1 MSVTGTRQVVQVEV
15 PSALV
20 DLVTDVLWRGDPSA
34 VRVEERPDGSV
45 CLTADLLDL
54 APLAEL
60 PADARVSFVEVD
72 GDGHLDAWRAWAAPV
87 RAGRRVVLVP
97 AWQSAPRTADDDLA
111 VVLDPGRA
119 FGSGSHPSTRLAVA
133 ALEGRLV
140 PGDGVLDVGCGSGV
154 LAVVACRL
162 GAASALAID
171 TDSAA
176 LTATRENATANGV
189 GHLVTAASTPL
200 SEIGQAF
207 DLVVANIGAQVL
219 RELATGLARCVRPG
233 GWLVLS
239 GLLVSQAD
247 EVVASF
253 PMFSE
258 VERGVEEGWVTPVM
272 RRSS

>member
-1 MSVTGTRQVVQVEV
+1 MTGTRQVVQVEV
-15 PSALV
+15 VARFA

-60 PADARVSFVEVD
+60 PAHARASFVEVD

-97 AWQSAPRTADDDLA
+97 AWQSAPTTADDDLA
-111 VVLDPGRA
+111 IVLDPGRA

-133 ALEGRLV
+133 ALEDRLV
-140 PGDGVLDVGCGSGV
+140 PGDDVLDVGCGSGV

-171 TDSAA
+171 TDPAA

-189 GHLVTAASTPL
+189 ADVVVVESTVL
-200 SEIGQAF
+200 SDIDRTF
-207 DLVVANIGAQVL
+207 DLVMANIGAQVL
-219 RELATGLARCVRPG
+219 RELAAGLAGCVRPG

-239 GLLVSQAD
+239 GLLVAQAD
-247 EVVASF
+247 EVVAAF

-258 VERGVEEGWVTPVM
+258 VERGVEEGWVAPVL